1 MLREGILTSG
11 AFAANIDSKKPT
23 LLGMCTTA
31 PLWPIVGGLGAVQG
45 YTCQV
50 SKLTQHPASPFWLTS
65 LAGRSA
71 DGMLPLAEFLTHP
84 PLPEAELFDAWRT
97 AEDPTLPLMSR
108 GRSSAGELMPM
119 TGVGDRSAP

>member
-31 PLWPIVGGLGAVQG
+31 SLWPIVGGLGVVQG

-71 DGMLPLAEFLTHP
+71 DGLLPLAEFLTHP
-84 PLPEAELFDAWRT
+84 PLPSNDYDSITHWSISDIVSDIPRNRRT
-97 AEDPTLPLMSR
+97 LL
-108 GRSSAGELMPM
+108 LL
-119 TGVGDRSAP
+119 

>member
-11 AFAANIDSKKPT
+11 AFAANIDNKKPT

-31 PLWPIVGGLGAVQG
+31 PLWPVVGGLGAVQG

-71 DGMLPLAEFLTHP
+71 GGMPPLAEFLSQCLIGFEH
-84 PLPEAELFDAWRT
+84 AT
-97 AEDPTLPLMSR
+97 A
-108 GRSSAGELMPM
+108 
-119 TGVGDRSAP
+119 

>member
-11 AFAANIDSKKPT
+11 AFAANIDNKKPT

-50 SKLTQHPASPFWLTS
+50 SKLTQHPASPFWLKP
-65 LAGRSA
+65 GRQVCRWNASI
-71 DGMLPLAEFLTHP
+71 
-84 PLPEAELFDAWRT
+84 
-97 AEDPTLPLMSR
+97 
-108 GRSSAGELMPM
+108 GRIFEPMPDW
-119 TGVGDRSAP
+119 V